1 MELAQKAFD
10 ESKCR
15 ITNVF
20 SGYLKVASKNL
31 SGIIDEPEK
40 TDTGDMMTSL

>member
-10 ESKCR
+10 ESKYR

-20 SGYLKVASKNL
+20 LGYLKVASKNL
-31 SGIIDEPEK
+31 SHIIDEPEE
-40 TDTGDMMTSL
+40 TDTGDDLSDQ